1 MPKFQKL
8 AATAAAVATTIGAIA
23 ISRRI
28 GAAGNIARSG
38 EGSYCVDDGL
48 GLRHIA
54 KLELSSLQIISQ
66 FLDGVLSHQSPG
78 SSTIFPDGIYD
89 VAGVAGIFIPDR
101 VNVAVGLT
109 AALLRVKP
117 GLVDVLVDSIEALTQ
132 VFLNSVEPIQHA
144 SVHGVEAITQTVLQ
158 AVELAHDVL
167 VVESSLD
174 LSAGSK
180 LFTEV
185 PVSKAAPS
193 AVSPGQKEEQEEH
206 PHSIPPE
213 QAIVIITTIAVRY
226 QDSLRGGHATA
237 RGASHFHTHFVLPP

>member
-1 MPKFQKL
+1 MPKFQEL
-8 AATAAAVATTIGAIA
+8 AAAAVATAIGAIA
-23 ISRRI
+23 VSRRI

-48 GLRHIA
+48 SLRQVT
-54 KLELSSLQIISQ
+54 KLKLGSLQVVTQ
-66 FLDGVLSHQSPG
+66 LLDGVLSHQGPG

-101 VNVAVGLT
+101 VDVAVGLT

-117 GLVDVLVDSIEALTQ
+117 SLVDVLVDFIEALAQ

-144 SVHGVEAITQTVLQ
+144 SVHGVEAITQAVLQ
-158 AVELAHDVL
+158 TIELAHDVL
-167 VVESSLD
+167 VVESPLD

-185 PVSKAAPS
+185 PVSKATPS

-206 PHSIPPE
+206 PHSVSTE

-226 QDSLRGGHATA
+226 
-237 RGASHFHTHFVLPP
+237 